1 VTVAQCQKTHEDVT
15 RQMSG
20 LQTSVNQIVN
30 TLLGE
35 PNPGS
40 LERSKGLVDYVK
52 EIRAGM
58 KSRWSP
64 KDKAAIIISLV
75 TAISAIIVAVFK

>member
-1 VTVAQCQKTHEDVT
+1 MTIAQCQATHGDVT
-15 RQMSG
+15 RQMSN

-35 PNPGS
+35 QKPGT
-40 LERSKGLVDYVK
+40 LEREQGLVKNIQD
-52 EIRAGM
+52 IRADM

-64 KDKAAIIISLV
+64 KDKAAIIISMV
-75 TAISAIIVAVFK
+75 TAISAIVVAVFR

>member
-1 VTVAQCQKTHEDVT
+1 MSVAECQATHEGVT
-15 RQMSG
+15 RQMSD
-20 LQTSVNQIVN
+20 LQMSVTQIVN

-52 EIRAGM
+52 EIKAGM

-64 KDKAAIIISLV
+64 KDKAAIVISLV